1 MPSQGL
7 KSYGTYYTASTTNGI
22 TAYINL
28 SKKCKD
34 IQMVKSGSNMTTE
47 TLTYEYGYVNNDN
60 HTINKNA
67 LVRIQN
73 GNDVETIAY
82 DNYMNSLPV
91 SITKNNIT
99 TNLTWEGMKLK
110 SYGNI
115 SYDYDYLGR
124 RIKKVIN
131 NTKTYKYNYDIRGN
145 MVSEEITENNVTTII
160 RYLYDVN
167 NNVYGL
173 IYNGNIYYYVKNILG
188 EILYIIDKYGDVR
201 VEYNYDAFGN
211 ILSISGNMSTTLGN
225 NNHIVYK
232 SYYIDFENDLYYLK
246 ARFYNP
252 SWGRFISSDKIE
264 FLDPSVAS
272 GLNLYAYCLNNPVMH
287 DDPEGTF
294 IGIGIALL
302 ILAVIAVDTVV
313 ETVILMTS
321 DKYKAEN
328 VFDGTSVSI
337 PNSAFFNNP
346 IAQLIYSNYL
356 YDNVKTE
363 EGERFFTGDA
373 YDIVGEWAAHNFA
386 SMITGSALTLIS
398 GLPDNSIKTLLFKHT
413 YNLHRRSVHLD
424 LGTNIEAN
432 DSVIVSAV
440 SYAFKE
446 LYRKLTFYVLYW

>member
-188 EILYIIDKYGDVR
+188 EILYIINDSGYIE

-211 ILSISGNMSTTLGN
+211 ILSISGNMATTLGN

-232 SYYIDFENDLYYLK
+232 SYYMDFENDLYYLK
-246 ARFYNP
+246 SRYYNP
-252 SWGRFISSDKIE
+252 SWGRFISSDKI
-264 FLDPSVAS
+264 DPSVAS
-272 GLNLYAYCLNNPVMH
+272 GLNLYAYCLNNPVMC

-294 IGIGIALL
+294 VWIILLVAALVAASTLTGCASNNKDLEYNLVTPENEKKDGYINYELSYVTVDGITAPSIKIYDSYKITKRSKKKE
-302 ILAVIAVDTVV
+302 ILKHIINSNEGKEYGLSIDDINYYLD
-313 ETVILMTS
+313 EW
-321 DKYKAEN
+321 N
-328 VFDGTSVSI
+328 V
-337 PNSAFFNNP
+337 
-346 IAQLIYSNYL
+346 
-356 YDNVKTE
+356 
-363 EGERFFTGDA
+363 
-373 YDIVGEWAAHNFA
+373 HNFA
-386 SMITGSALTLIS
+386 HEHPNKAADKTGQTVEEATKSAADVDLNTNDKYSSLYKKWGRIIELI
-398 GLPDNSIKTLLFKHT
+398 
-413 YNLHRRSVHLD
+413 Y
-424 LGTNIEAN
+424 
-432 DSVIVSAV
+432 
-440 SYAFKE
+440 
-446 LYRKLTFYVLYW
+446 